1 MSSESLSLSDVAL
14 LAATS
19 CKDVLAVG
27 DNAGFVVPDGAP
39 DEHVGD
45 EEVEEG
51 DDPGGDEA
59 SPVEVVEDVGWV
71 LPQLRDVVV
80 HHLKPARRCKHLFTR
95 TNPTLVFWSVQYI
108 LTNIS
113 PKKLATHIKT

>member
-1 MSSESLSLSDVAL
+1 MGSESLSLSDVDL

-19 CKDVLAVG
+19 CKDVLAV
-27 DNAGFVVPDGAP
+27 GFVVPDGAP

-59 SPVEVVEDVGWV
+59 SPVEVVEDVGDG
-71 LPQLRDVVV
+71 L
-80 HHLKPARRCKHLFTR
+80 
-95 TNPTLVFWSVQYI
+95 
-108 LTNIS
+108 
-113 PKKLATHIKT
+113 

>member
-1 MSSESLSLSDVAL
+1 MSSESLSLSDVDL
-14 LAATS
+14 LAAAS

-27 DNAGFVVPDGAP
+27 FVLPDGAP

-80 HHLKPARRCKHLFTR
+80 HHLKPAHR
-95 TNPTLVFWSVQYI
+95 
-108 LTNIS
+108 
-113 PKKLATHIKT
+113 

>member
-1 MSSESLSLSDVAL
+1 MSSESLSLSDV
-14 LAATS
+14 TS

-80 HHLKPARRCKHLFTR
+80 HHLKPAHRCKHLFTR
-95 TNPTLVFWSVQYI
+95 TNSNVGVLVSPIQLDKYQ
-108 LTNIS
+108 
-113 PKKLATHIKT
+113 PKKPCNTY

>member
-1 MSSESLSLSDVAL
+1 MSPESLSLSDVDL
-14 LAATS
+14 LAAAS

-95 TNPTLVFWSVQYI
+95 TNSNVGVLVSPIQLDKYQ
-108 LTNIS
+108 
-113 PKKLATHIKT
+113 PKKPCNTY